1 MGDRDES
8 EDIVARQ
15 LTNPTHRTD
24 VVVVGA
30 GCAGAATALLL
41 ASAGHD
47 VVLVDR
53 SALPSDTL
61 STHAL
66 GMLVAPRR
74 HVLDPLLVEA
84 AVAAGAR
91 LTTGVTVDG
100 VRRRFDGRVT
110 GITGRSDN
118 HVVEISARFVVGG
131 HGISV
136 AFRDAELLA
145 AALDDVI
152 RGKDDERSALA
163 DYHAM
168 RDSRLPTPGGP

>member
-1 MGDRDES
+1 M
-8 EDIVARQ
+8 ARQ
-15 LTNPTHRTD
+15 LTNPTHRAD

-30 GCAGAATALLL
+30 RRAGAATALLL

-53 SALPSDTL
+53 GALPSDTL
-61 STHAL
+61 STHAIARS
-66 GMLVAPRR
+66 GMVPVAPGR
-74 HVLDPLLVEA
+74 HTLDPLLVEA
-84 AVAAGAR
+84 AVAAGAQ
-91 LTTGVTVDG
+91 LATGVTVDG

-110 GITGRSDN
+110 GITGRRDN
-118 HVVEISARFVVGG
+118 HVVEISARFVVGD

-163 DYHAM
+163 GYHAM
-168 RDSRLPTPGGP
+168 RDSRLPTPSGP